1 MSVKFGQNFLI
12 SKRVA
17 EREVE
22 YADISIDDVIL
33 EIGPG
38 RGFLTNFLA
47 ENAKKVIAIE
57 IDKKL
62 VDYLKGVVV
71 PGNVEL
77 VCDDVLNVDFNNLP
91 VFNKIVSNLPFEISS
106 PVTFKMLDFGFDV
119 AVLIYQKEFA
129 DRMAARPG
137 SKNYSRLSIGVYYKC
152 FCEVL
157 DSVPRGCFS
166 PVPRVDS
173 AIVKLVPRKKPP
185 FFVKDEKYFFDV
197 VRVLFNNRRKMIKN
211 SFKDADSD
219 VIKGLPFSDKRVDVL
234 SPEELGVVSDYLF
247 DNSVKV

>member
-17 EREVE
+17 ENEIK
-22 YADISIDDVIL
+22 YADISKNDVVL

-38 RGFLTNFLA
+38 KGFLTNFLA
-47 ENAKKVIAIE
+47 KKAKKVIAIE

-62 VDYLKGVVV
+62 VDYLGEIV
-71 PGNVEL
+71 PTNVE
-77 VCDDVLNVDFNNLP
+77 VIRNDVLTVDFNSLP

-106 PVTFKMLDFGFDV
+106 PVTFKILDFGFDV

-129 DRMAARPG
+129 DRMVAIPG
-137 SKNYSRLSIGVYYKC
+137 SKNYSRLSVGVYYKC
-152 FCEVL
+152 FCEIL
-157 DSVPRGCFS
+157 DLVPRGCFS

-173 AIVKLVPRKKPP
+173 AIIKLVPRKKPP

-211 SFKDADSD
+211 SFKNADSD
-219 VIKGLPFSDKRVDVL
+219 IIKDFPFSNKRVDVL
-234 SPEELGVVSDYLF
+234 SPEKIGIICNYLF
-247 DNSVKV
+247 DNDIKL